1 MSLSL
6 DHVVILVYDLERA
19 QADYRE
25 LGFTVVEGGRH
36 ADGLSHNALVS
47 FADGSYLELIAFLEA
62 PPDNHPFRREH
73 GLEGLVTYAL
83 LPTSIESTVRGARER
98 GLHLEGPKR
107 GGRSRPDGVRIEW
120 QTAWPHSHDLPF
132 LCADVT
138 SRDLRVPYGHA
149 HRHTNGV
156 EGIAG
161 VTVLVRD
168 LGESKERHVALLGSE
183 SLPHGP
189 YNREDTASFAIGEC
203 ILTLIAPT
211 EGPMLEH
218 LERRGEGPYALA
230 LLAGEGQ
237 NAETLDAG
245 LAHGVEIEIVP
256 QGSDLIGSLL

>member
-1 MSLSL
+1 VSLSL

-19 QADYRE
+19 QASYRE
-25 LGFTVVEGGRH
+25 LGFTVIEGGRH

-47 FADGSYLELIAFLEA
+47 FSDGSYLELIAFLEA
-62 PPDNHPFRREH
+62 PPDDHPFRREH

-83 LPTSIESTVRGARER
+83 LPTSIRTTVRGARER
-98 GLHLEGPKR
+98 GLQMEGPRR

-120 QTAWPHSHDLPF
+120 ETAWPQTQDLPF

-138 SRDLRVPYGHA
+138 SRDLRVPYGHS
-149 HRHTNGV
+149 HQHTNGV

-168 LGESKERHVALLGSE
+168 LSKSKERYAALLGSDP
-183 SLPHGP
+183 LPHGP
-189 YNREDTASFAIGEC
+189 YNRDDTASFALEEC
-203 ILTLIAPT
+203 VLTLIAPT
-211 EGPMLEH
+211 EGPMLEY

-237 NAETLDAG
+237 NAETLDSG
-245 LAHGVEIEIVP
+245 FTHGVEIEIVP
-256 QGSDLIGSLL
+256 QGSDLIGKLL